1 MSRASNDQRHSR
13 QAPSIG
19 AVIWRPAWVLLV
31 LLVILAANI
40 GAAFL
45 PVPNFAKTT
54 FNLLMAALTVA
65 GIAFIFMELD
75 RKSVT
80 MRLFAAT
87 GFIWLSILFLL
98 IFSDYGARH

>member
-1 MSRASNDQRHSR
+1 MSRASTQRRQDS
-13 QAPSIG
+13 QAPTIAS
-19 AVIWRPAWVLLV
+19 VVRRPAWVLLI

-45 PVPNFAKTT
+45 PVPHFAKTA

-75 RKSVT
+75 HKGVT

-87 GFIWLSILFLL
+87 GFIWLAILFLL
-98 IFSDYGARH
+98 IFSDYGARS